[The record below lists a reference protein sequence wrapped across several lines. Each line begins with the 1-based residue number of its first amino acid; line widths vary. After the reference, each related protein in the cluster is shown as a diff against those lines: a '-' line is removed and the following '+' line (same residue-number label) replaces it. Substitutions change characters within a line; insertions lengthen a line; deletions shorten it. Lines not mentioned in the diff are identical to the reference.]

1 MNKMIELND
10 KILKDYLLG
19 KCTEEETMHIL
30 KWIRESDE
38 HAAQLFKTEQLY
50 HLGRFEE
57 YTKKTEKAE
66 NHLMAKIKMIEN
78 KKSHRSQM
86 MRWIKYA
93 AIAVIVVL
101 IGNGY
106 WNNHHHYLPE
116 MITTQALNKVQQ
128 ITLPDGSKVWLN
140 RTATLKYPKNFKSNK
155 REVQLEG
162 EAYFEVTKN
171 PHQPFIVSSKA
182 MSVKVLGTVFDYNTK
197 SEANKE
203 EVSLLEG
210 MIQVIGHKE
219 EGKVTIMPGQK
230 VILDKQNHRMIV
242 QQVNADLEA
251 VWHNNMI
258 PLKNAN
264 INDIVR
270 ILERFYNVHI
280 TVDSNFDKSMTYSG
294 VIKRN
299 NTIDSV
305 LSALSYAIP
314 IRYTIAGS
322 YIHLAN
328 KH

>member
-10 KILKDYLLG
+10 KLLKNYLLG
-19 KCTEEETMHIL
+19 KCTEEEARHIL

-38 HAAQLFKTEQLY
+38 HATQLFKIEELY

-66 NHLMAKIKMIEN
+66 NRLMSKIKMIEN
-78 KKSHRSQM
+78 KKSHRIEL

-93 AIAVIVVL
+93 AIAVVVL
-101 IGNGY
+101 LVGNGY
-106 WNNHHHYLPE
+106 WNYHHHILPE
-116 MITTQALNKVQQ
+116 MISTQALDKVQQ
-128 ITLPDGSKVWLN
+128 LSLPDGTRVWLN
-140 RTATLKYPKNFKSNK
+140 RASTLRYPKNFRSNK
-155 REVQLEG
+155 REVELEG

-171 PHQPFIVSSKA
+171 PHRPFIVSSKA

-210 MIQVIGHKE
+210 MVQVIGHKE

-242 QQVNADLEA
+242 EQVNADLEA

-264 INDIVR
+264 INEIVR

-280 TVDSNFDKSMTYSG
+280 TVDSNFDKNMTYSG

-314 IRYTIAGS
+314 IRYTITGS

>member
-1 MNKMIELND
+1 MNKMIDLND
-10 KILKDYLLG
+10 KLLKDYLLG
-19 KCTEEETMHIL
+19 KCTEEETIHIL
-30 KWIRESDE
+30 KWIHESDE
-38 HAAQLFKTEQLY
+38 HAAQLFKVEELY

-57 YTKKTEKAE
+57 YTKKTGKAE
-66 NHLMAKIKMIEN
+66 NHLMSQIERIEN
-78 KKSHRSQM
+78 KKSHHLQM
-86 MRWIKYA
+86 ARWIKYA
-93 AIAVIVVL
+93 AIAVIVLLVC
-101 IGNGY
+101 NGY
-106 WNNHHHYLPE
+106 WTYHHQGLPE

-128 ITLPDGSKVWLN
+128 ITLPDGTKVWLN
-140 RTATLKYPKNFKSNK
+140 RTATLKYPKSFKRNK
-155 REVQLEG
+155 REVELEG

-210 MIQVIGHKE
+210 MVQAIGHKE

-230 VILDKQNHRMIV
+230 VILDKQSHRMIV

-280 TVDSNFDKSMTYSG
+280 TIDSNFDKNMTYSG

-305 LSALSYAIP
+305 LYALSYAIP

-322 YIHLAN
+322 YIHLAK